1 MERARVNDLI
11 MNKAVIKS
19 FLWIVPGLIISAM
32 VFVSCK
38 TTQTVSDSKDLSYL
52 YNPTKNPI
60 TPQYN
65 VINQSD
71 NRSVLDVKFSGKELF
86 FSEAN
91 SKGLPTSEMLIT
103 VKLFSISQGRVL
115 ADTVHTDLSIEK
127 VAGKQEY
134 LYEIP
139 LKVKKGTEYIAE
151 VKILD
156 RLRLLVMQA
165 FVPFNTLSDINNY
178 NFLAIDY
185 FQKSELFEPVVRK
198 DEFVNLV
205 YLRGKPDS
213 LYISFYKPFRQI
225 PDPPAM
231 LLPEKTIDYGPDTT
245 VVLPYSDTLPMMFP
259 KDGIYM
265 CTIRRDTAEGYA
277 FMNFGPSFPGMNT
290 PEAMIEPLA
299 YLTTP
304 DELDQMRSA
313 PRPKVALDEFWIK
326 CANNVDKARELIR
339 IYYTRVQYAD
349 LYFTSYKEG
358 WRTERGMIYL
368 IYGPPDKVYKSIDG
382 ETWGYR
388 KPIVKSTWGTRY
400 IVKEEYLYF
409 NFKRKESIFTN
420 NDYYLSRSE
429 TLVSFWAQAVACW
442 KKGIVFRLDNPEEF

>member
-277 FMNFGPSFPGMNT
+277 FTSQLRMN
-290 PEAMIEPLA
+290 
-299 YLTTP
+299 
-304 DELDQMRSA
+304 
-313 PRPKVALDEFWIK
+313 
-326 CANNVDKARELIR
+326 LIR
-339 IYYTRVQYAD
+339 
-349 LYFTSYKEG
+349 
-358 WRTERGMIYL
+358 
-368 IYGPPDKVYKSIDG
+368 
-382 ETWGYR
+382 
-388 KPIVKSTWGTRY
+388 
-400 IVKEEYLYF
+400 
-409 NFKRKESIFTN
+409 
-420 NDYYLSRSE
+420 
-429 TLVSFWAQAVACW
+429 
-442 KKGIVFRLDNPEEF
+442 